1 MILSDQSS
9 ASIFKTQGL
18 NMKGDR
24 LVTGEDSVFKYYIR
38 ISEEI
43 HVTGDP
49 KFSCTEYHQPGAY
62 HSCLEVRTGQ
72 IFLQIVSEGNLTFG
86 SKTMMIFFTC
96 ESNSRSSR
104 P

>member
-62 HSCLEVRTGQ
+62 HNCLEVRTGQ
-72 IFLQIVSEGNLTFG
+72 IFLQIVS
-86 SKTMMIFFTC
+86 
-96 ESNSRSSR
+96 
-104 P
+104 